1 MLFYYQWLNILLSSL
16 TVSYEGATYLVGLC
30 QSPNNSNAAI
40 IEQRNNVSH
49 VLGRLDLVDLVGD
62 G

>member
-1 MLFYYQWLNILLSSL
+1 
-16 TVSYEGATYLVGLC
+16 VSYEGATYLVGLC